1 MYPYKGIPAIILL
14 LIATAIG
21 VIAGVKS
28 SSNNIDKDVVY
39 FLFTHSPT
47 KPRAVFT
54 LCIALPFWLW
64 ALEKVI
70 MNGNPDFGAISFL
83 LVIVSCGFVLSRSTT
98 SASTSAGCCDCS
110 NVPCIM
116 LLISN
121 ALVSMNYLVPLS
133 FDLPLTL
140 KIYFAIAALYW
151 AILCIW
157 NWKGCKEG
165 MDKNKKDSRDHDHGE
180 YESIV

>member
-1 MYPYKGIPAIILL
+1 MVLFGLPPGIPAIILL

-21 VIAGVKS
+21 VIAGIKS
-28 SSNNIDKDVVY
+28 SSNNIDKEGVN
-39 FLFTHSPT
+39 FLFMHSPT
-47 KPRAVFT
+47 KPRAAFT

-70 MNGNPDFGAISFL
+70 MNGDPDLGAISFL
-83 LVIVSCGFVLSRSTT
+83 LVIVSCGFVLSRSTE
-98 SASTSAGCCDCS
+98 SAGCCDCS

-116 LLISN
+116 LLLSN
-121 ALVSMNYLVPLS
+121 ALVSLNYIVPLS

-151 AILCIW
+151 AILCVW
-157 NWKGCKEG
+157 NWKGRKEG
-165 MDKNKKDSRDHDHGE
+165 VDKKEGE